1 MASNKAVQAK
11 REGTKDRGLAR
22 MGCSFISG
30 HLSNPCPRQ
39 WLVKHWRRKPIG
51 TSAGKAENPLMC
63 LGPFLHLCLICM
75 DKNPDASSLW
85 IKKYIY
91 KRQTKDFM
99 FHVSPCGLF
108 YYCSLHLSSCRKWS
122 SLSHAVLVPQP
133 RKYLDI
139 PSKGHSCTFRWK
151 VLHWKVTHSHYT

>member
-85 IKKYIY
+85 IKKIYI
-91 KRQTKDFM
+91 KDRQKTLCFM
-99 FHVSPCGLF
+99 LAHVDCST
-108 YYCSLHLSSCRKWS
+108 SLHLSSCRKWS